1 MTFLPDMFS
10 DFRWLLDAFLIALQ
24 LMNILNLGVVAYE
37 LFFVREPER
46 RSLRN
51 DYHLV
56 EHLIAKLR
64 LLVTESILQ

>member
-1 MTFLPDMFS
+1 MAFLSNMLS
-10 DFRWLLDAFLIALQ
+10 EFRWFLDAFLIALQ
-24 LMNILNLGVVAYE
+24 LMNILNLVVVAYE

-64 LLVTESILQ
+64 LLVTESIPQ